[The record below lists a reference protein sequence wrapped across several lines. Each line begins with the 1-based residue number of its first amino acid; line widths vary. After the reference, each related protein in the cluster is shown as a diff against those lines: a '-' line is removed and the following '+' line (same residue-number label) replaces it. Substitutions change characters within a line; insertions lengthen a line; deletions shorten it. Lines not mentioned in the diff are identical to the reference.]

1 MASTRLLTPGDATEL
16 AEILSEN
23 REFLAPWEPLRG
35 DDHFTPER
43 QSALLEQA
51 LRDHEAGI
59 SVPLAVLGP
68 GGRIVGRININ
79 NVVRGALQ
87 SASIGYWVSGSHNGR
102 GLATE
107 AVADARRIAFEQLGL
122 HRLQAE
128 TLIHNTGSQRVL
140 ERNGFTPYGIAP
152 QYLRIAGRWQ
162 DHILYQLLNPE
173 WSEHVS

>member
-1 MASTRLLTPGDATEL
+1 MTTTRLLTLDDAAEL
-16 AEILSEN
+16 AGVLTDN
-23 REFLAPWEPLRG
+23 RAFLAPWEPLR
-35 DDHFTPER
+35 DDGYFTVER

-51 LRDHEAGI
+51 LRDHGSGT
-59 SVPLAVLGP
+59 SVPLAVLDP
-68 GGRIVGRININ
+68 KGRIVGKVSIN
-79 NVVRGALQ
+79 NIVRGALQ
-87 SASIGYWVSGSHNGR
+87 SASIGYWVSCSHNGR

-107 AVADARRIAFEQLGL
+107 AVADARRIAFGQLGL

-128 TLIHNTGSQRVL
+128 TLIRNTGSQRVL

-173 WSEHVS
+173 WSG